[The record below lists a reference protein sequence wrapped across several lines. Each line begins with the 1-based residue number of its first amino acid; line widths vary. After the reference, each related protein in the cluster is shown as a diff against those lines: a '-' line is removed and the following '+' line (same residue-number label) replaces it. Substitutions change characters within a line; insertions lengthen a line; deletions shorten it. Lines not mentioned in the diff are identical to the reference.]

1 VVANART
8 IKPSAD
14 PDVLTVAGDITHPA
28 TAERITGAALDRF
41 GRTDT
46 LVVLVASGVSVCLS
60 AVGVSLPALQ
70 ESPGQVRDQVGLFV
84 EGEVAGVDDVHLGAR
99 RIRGECLSRWP

>member
-28 TAERITGAALDRF
+28 TAERIIGAALDRF

-46 LVVLVASGVSVCLS
+46 LVNNA
-60 AVGVSLPALQ
+60 
-70 ESPGQVRDQVGLFV
+70 GLFTSKPFTDYTA
-84 EGEVAGVDDVHLGAR
+84 EDYALITAAFGAAGYATGAT
-99 RIRGECLSRWP
+99 